1 MKNYSS
7 LGFLES
13 KKSFDAF
20 YEDATVTEDEK
31 HRILIKTREELLRHA
46 KNLNKLMNNHNV
58 GVEQRVVYVSGML
71 LSMQDILDDE
81 KNIIDSGLI
90 PDDLKGIQTE
100 EKRDG
105 VIIMSH
111 LKDYLSQKKIPADKR
126 SIMIDSFKMPI
137 ALDAARDIPTSCLLY
152 TSRCV

>member
-1 MKNYSS
+1 MIESKKYDEVIAIGISGEDSESIKISTYYVFSSYIEPKYMKNYSS

-111 LKDYLSQKKIPADKR
+111 LKDY
-126 SIMIDSFKMPI
+126 
-137 ALDAARDIPTSCLLY
+137 PTI
-152 TSRCV
+152 